1 MKAIQAT
8 NLSSSKTLG
17 AIEEVNI
24 NRLLRKIPNANIAKY
39 YDEFTDAKFDYFVFL
54 IIEYCDVTVQKLKF
68 YKFQERLKNLINLI
82 NQQGDLKKYIYS
94 NNKFAD
100 MEKRTAQENEWIV
113 QIMRGINYLHSNYII
128 HSDIKPQ

>member
-54 IIEYCDVTVQKLKF
+54 IIEYCDVTVQKL
-68 YKFQERLKNLINLI
+68 
-82 NQQGDLKKYIYS
+82 
-94 NNKFAD
+94 
-100 MEKRTAQENEWIV
+100 
-113 QIMRGINYLHSNYII
+113 
-128 HSDIKPQ
+128 